1 MKKQEKTF
9 TSEHFFQYKSQYF
22 NLKQATDLSKSQLT
36 YFYYKLVNRPHLVL
50 GSVCLLILGFLVLTP
65 LLEIIKDSLSVQSY
79 DIAYLPE
86 ADIGEFTL
94 FHYERVFTGPLSKAL
109 LINPLLNSIGIGI
122 CVTLIGVSIGTILAW
137 LIVRTNIRYKGFFGT
152 LAVVPYMMPSW
163 VLALAWLSLFKN
175 DRIGGAEGI
184 FTYFFGIL
192 PPNWISYG
200 FFPIVVCLSLHYY
213 AYGYLLMS
221 GALASVDSELED
233 AGAICGMNR
242 RQRMLRIT
250 IPLLLPALGS
260 AIVLTF
266 IRILGTF
273 GTPAL
278 LGLPVR
284 FYTFSTQI
292 YASLNASNNGD
303 AYVLALVL
311 IATAIT
317 CIWING
323 RVLGVR
329 KSFVTLTGKGFRS
342 REIDLGAWRWV
353 ATSGVAL
360 FLAATVFLPLMILL
374 WESLLIVPGDYHL
387 ENFTLE
393 YWIGDGS
400 IDETYGEPGVFQSD
414 NILSSLW
421 NSIKLGLSAAFF
433 NGIIGLL
440 VGYAVVRGR
449 GHLLSKW
456 LEGVA
461 FAPYIFPSIAF
472 GAIYIGMFSTSWGPV
487 PALYGTFTI
496 LVLITVVKNLPFTS
510 RTGIAAMLQIDK
522 SIEETARVQGIRWIK
537 RMVRIV
543 IPLSFSGLVSGM
555 LLTFITAMRELSLI
569 ILLISPSNMVLTGL
583 LFNYNE
589 QDMSQHAGAVT
600 LLLTVIIITGSILA
614 RMVSGGIGLSALKNG

>member
-1 MKKQEKTF
+1 M
-9 TSEHFFQYKSQYF
+9 
-22 NLKQATDLSKSQLT
+22 SKSHLT
-36 YFYYKLVNRPHLVL
+36 YFFYKLINRPHLVL
-50 GSVCLLILGFLVLTP
+50 GYVCLLILGFLVLTP
-65 LLEIIKDSLSVQSY
+65 LLEIIRDSLSVQSY

-86 ADIGEFTL
+86 AKIGEFTL
-94 FHYERVFTGPLSKAL
+94 FHYYRVFVGPLSKAL
-109 LINPLLNSIGIGI
+109 LINPLLNSIAIGV
-122 CVTLIGVSIGTILAW
+122 CVTLIGVSIGTLLAW
-137 LIVRTNIRYKGFFGT
+137 LIVKTNIRYKSFFGA

-175 DRIGGAEGI
+175 DRIGGAEGM
-184 FTYFFGIL
+184 FTYFFGIQ

-200 FFPIVVCLSLHYY
+200 FFPIVICLSLHYY

-242 RQRMLRIT
+242 RQRFWRIT
-250 IPLLLPALGS
+250 LPLLLPALGS

-311 IATAIT
+311 IVTAIT
-317 CIWING
+317 CIWINN
-323 RVLGVR
+323 RILGVR
-329 KSFVTLTGKGFRS
+329 KSYVTLTGKGFRS
-342 REIDLGAWRWV
+342 REIDLGAWRWM
-353 ATSGVAL
+353 ATLGVGL
-360 FLAATVFLPLMILL
+360 FLASTVFLPLLILL
-374 WESLLIVPGDYHL
+374 WESLLIVPGDYRL
-387 ENFTLE
+387 GNFTLE

-414 NILSSLW
+414 NIISSLW
-421 NSIKLGLSAAFF
+421 NSIKLGLSAAVF

-449 GHLLSKW
+449 GTLLSKW

-472 GAIYIGMFSTSWGPV
+472 GAIYIGMFSNSWGPV

-510 RTGIAAMLQIDK
+510 RTGIAAMLQIDQ
-522 SIEETARVQGIRWIK
+522 SIEETARVQGIGWIK
-537 RMVRIV
+537 RMVKIV

-589 QDMSQHAGAVT
+589 QDMAQHAGAVT
-600 LLLTVIIITGSILA
+600 LLLTQMIISGSISA
-614 RMVSGGIGLSALKNG
+614 RIVSGGFGLSALQYW

>member
-1 MKKQEKTF
+1 MNSSYFVSEKRRPVF
-9 TSEHFFQYKSQYF
+9 SNSNLSYFF
-22 NLKQATDLSKSQLT
+22 
-36 YFYYKLVNRPHLVL
+36 YKLLNRPQLVL
-50 GSVCLLILGFLVLTP
+50 GTIFLVILSFLVLTP
-65 LLEIIKDSLSVQSY
+65 LLEIIKDSLSIQSY
-79 DIAYLPE
+79 DIAYLPN
-86 ADIGEFTL
+86 ANIGDFSF
-94 FHYERVFTGPLSKAL
+94 FHFERVFSGPLSKAL
-109 LINPLLNSIGIGI
+109 LINPLLNSIAIGI
-122 CVTLIGVSIGTILAW
+122 CVTLIGVSIGTIFAW
-137 LIVRTNIRYKGFFGT
+137 LIVRTNIRFKGIFGA

-175 DRIGGAEGI
+175 DRIGGAEGMI
-184 FTYFFGIL
+184 TYFFGIQ

-200 FFPIVVCLSLHYY
+200 FFPIVICLSLHYY

-242 RQRMLRIT
+242 RQRMWRIT
-250 IPLLLPALGS
+250 VPLLLPALGS

-311 IATAIT
+311 IVTAIT
-317 CIWING
+317 CIWVNN

-342 REIDLGAWRWV
+342 REIDLGAWRWL
-353 ATSGVAL
+353 ATIGVAL
-360 FLAATVFLPLMILL
+360 FLAFTVFLPLMILL
-374 WESLLIVPGDYHL
+374 WESLLIIPGDYNL
-387 ENFTLE
+387 TNFTLE
-393 YWIGDGS
+393 YWIGDGT

-421 NSIKLGLSAAFF
+421 NSIKLGLSAALF

-449 GHLLSKW
+449 GTILSKW
-456 LEGVA
+456 LEGIA

-510 RTGIAAMLQIDK
+510 RTGIAAMLQIDS
-522 SIEETARVQGIRWIK
+522 SIEETARVQGIGWLK

-543 IPLSFSGLVSGM
+543 IPLSLNGLVSGM

-589 QDMSQHAGAVT
+589 QDMTQHAGAVT
-600 LLLTVIIITGSILA
+600 LLLTFIIISGSILA
-614 RMVSGGIGLSALKNG
+614 RTISGGFGLSTLKNG

>member
-1 MKKQEKTF
+1 M
-9 TSEHFFQYKSQYF
+9 
-22 NLKQATDLSKSQLT
+22 SKSHLT
-36 YFYYKLVNRPHLVL
+36 YFFYKLINRPHLVL
-50 GSVCLLILGFLVLTP
+50 GSFCLLILGFLVLTP
-65 LLEIIKDSLSVQSY
+65 LLEIIRDSLSVQSY

-86 ADIGEFTL
+86 AKIGEFTL
-94 FHYERVFTGPLSKAL
+94 FHYDRVFIGPLSKAL
-109 LINPLLNSIGIGI
+109 LINPLLNSIAIGV
-122 CVTLIGVSIGTILAW
+122 CVTLIGVSIGTLLAW
-137 LIVRTNIRYKGFFGT
+137 LIVKTNIRYKSFFGA

-175 DRIGGAEGI
+175 DRIGGAEGM
-184 FTYFFGIL
+184 FTYFFGIQ

-200 FFPIVVCLSLHYY
+200 FFPIVICLSLHYY

-233 AGAICGMNR
+233 AGAICGMSR
-242 RQRMLRIT
+242 RQRLWRIT
-250 IPLLLPALGS
+250 LPLLLPALGS

-311 IATAIT
+311 IVTAIT
-317 CIWING
+317 CIWINN
-323 RVLGVR
+323 RILGVR
-329 KSFVTLTGKGFRS
+329 KSYVTLTGKGFRS
-342 REIDLGAWRWV
+342 REIDLGAWRWM
-353 ATSGVAL
+353 ATLGVGL
-360 FLAATVFLPLMILL
+360 FLASTVFLPLLILL

-387 ENFTLE
+387 GNFTLE

-414 NILSSLW
+414 NIISSLW

-449 GHLLSKW
+449 GTLLSKW

-472 GAIYIGMFSTSWGPV
+472 GAIYIGMFSNSWGPV

-510 RTGIAAMLQIDK
+510 RTGIAAMLQIDQ
-522 SIEETARVQGIRWIK
+522 SIEETARVQGIGWIK
-537 RMVRIV
+537 RMVKIV

-589 QDMSQHAGAVT
+589 QDMAQHAGAVT
-600 LLLTVIIITGSILA
+600 LLLTLMIISGSILA
-614 RMVSGGIGLSALKNG
+614 RIVSGGFGLSALKNG

>member
-1 MKKQEKTF
+1 M
-9 TSEHFFQYKSQYF
+9 
-22 NLKQATDLSKSQLT
+22 SKSTISYLL
-36 YFYYKLVNRPHLVL
+36 YKLVNRPHLIL
-50 GSVCLLILGFLVLTP
+50 GLFFLIILGFLVLTP
-65 LLEIIKDSLSVQSY
+65 LFEIIKDSLSVQSY
-79 DIAYLPE
+79 DIAYLPD
-86 ADIGEFTL
+86 AKIGEFTF
-94 FHYERVFTGPLSKAL
+94 FHYERVFAGPLSKAL
-109 LINPLLNSIGIGI
+109 LINPLLNSLLIGI
-122 CVTLIGVSIGTILAW
+122 CVTFIGVSIGTFLAW
-137 LIVRTNIRYKGFFGT
+137 LIVRTNIRYKGVFGA

-175 DRIGGAEGI
+175 DRIGGAEGL
-184 FTYFFGIL
+184 FAYFIGIQ
-192 PPNWISYG
+192 PPNWVSYG
-200 FFPIVVCLSLHYY
+200 FFPIVVCLALHYY

-221 GALASVDSELED
+221 GALASVDTELED
-233 AGAICGMNR
+233 AGAISGMNR

-311 IATAIT
+311 ILTAII
-317 CIWING
+317 CIWVNNRI
-323 RVLGVR
+323 LGVR

-342 REIDLGAWRWV
+342 REIDLGVWRWI
-353 ATSGVAL
+353 ATIGVAL
-360 FLAATVFLPLMILL
+360 FLATTVFLPLIILL
-374 WESLLIVPGDYHL
+374 WESLLIVPGDYNL
-387 ENFTLE
+387 SNFTFE
-393 YWIGDGS
+393 YWFGDGS
-400 IDETYGEPGVFQSD
+400 IDETYGEPGVFQSG
-414 NILSSLW
+414 NILNSLW
-421 NSIKLGLSAAFF
+421 NSIRLGISAALF
-433 NGIIGLL
+433 NGFIGLM

-449 GHLLSKW
+449 GTLLSKW

-472 GAIYIGMFSTSWGPV
+472 GAIYIGMFSKSWGPIT
-487 PALYGTFTI
+487 ALYGTFTI

-510 RTGIAAMLQIDK
+510 RTGISAMLQIDK
-522 SIEETARVQGIRWIK
+522 SIEETARVQGIGWIK
-537 RMVRIV
+537 RMFKIV
-543 IPLSFSGLVSGM
+543 IPLSSSGLVSGM

-583 LFNYNE
+583 LFFYNE

-600 LLLTVIIITGSILA
+600 LLLTLIIISGSILA
-614 RMVSGGIGLSALKNG
+614 RMISGGFGVNALKNG

>member
-1 MKKQEKTF
+1 M
-9 TSEHFFQYKSQYF
+9 
-22 NLKQATDLSKSQLT
+22 SKSQLT
-36 YFYYKLVNRPHLVL
+36 YFFYKLINRPHLVL

-65 LLEIIKDSLSVQSY
+65 LLEIIRDSLSVQSY

-86 ADIGEFTL
+86 AKIGEFTL
-94 FHYERVFTGPLSKAL
+94 FHYDRVFVGPLSKAL
-109 LINPLLNSIGIGI
+109 LINPLLNSIAIGV
-122 CVTLIGVSIGTILAW
+122 CVTLIGVSIGTLLAW
-137 LIVRTNIRYKGFFGT
+137 LIVKTNIRYKSFFGA

-175 DRIGGAEGI
+175 DRIGGAEGM
-184 FTYFFGIL
+184 FTYFFGIQ

-200 FFPIVVCLSLHYY
+200 FFPIVICLSLHYY

-242 RQRMLRIT
+242 RQRLWRIT
-250 IPLLLPALGS
+250 LPLLLPALGS

-311 IATAIT
+311 IVTAIT
-317 CIWING
+317 CIWINN
-323 RVLGVR
+323 RILGVR
-329 KSFVTLTGKGFRS
+329 KSYVTLTGKGFRS
-342 REIDLGAWRWV
+342 REIDLGAWRWM
-353 ATSGVAL
+353 ATLGVGM
-360 FLAATVFLPLMILL
+360 FLASTVFLPLLILL

-387 ENFTLE
+387 GNFTLE

-414 NILSSLW
+414 NIISSLW

-449 GHLLSKW
+449 GTLLSRW

-472 GAIYIGMFSTSWGPV
+472 GAIYIGMFSNSWGPV

-510 RTGIAAMLQIDK
+510 RTGIAAMLQIDQ
-522 SIEETARVQGIRWIK
+522 SIEETARVQGIGWIK
-537 RMVRIV
+537 RMVKIV

-589 QDMSQHAGAVT
+589 QDMAQHAGAVT
-600 LLLTVIIITGSILA
+600 LLLTLMIISGSILA
-614 RMVSGGIGLSALKNG
+614 RIVSGGFGLSALKNG